1 MLQTLEMS
9 SCFAFQSTAINI
21 TQAHATPFHK
31 KRGTINRLLRLLLQG
46 TSASKQTNHQANVE
60 QRMKYSS
67 VWVCSSNQKQ
77 IQTFFL

>member
-31 KRGTINRLLRLLLQG
+31 KRHNKQA
-46 TSASKQTNHQANVE
+46 ASSPIAGNF
-60 QRMKYSS
+60 S
-67 VWVCSSNQKQ
+67 
-77 IQTFFL
+77 F